1 MRNKHLENERN
12 PCRVW
17 DLSDGEG
24 VQQQVLVLW
33 HCMRNWVRNENSN
46 SYLRWTATV
55 CEEGYSSLDMVL
67 QKKNI
72 KPIKMTNIASI
83 FLSPSVE
90 MPLITHL

>member
-1 MRNKHLENERN
+1 MGKVYNNKSSYSGIPRGAGL
-12 PCRVW
+12 
-17 DLSDGEG
+17 G
-24 VQQQVLVLW
+24 
-33 HCMRNWVRNENSN
+33 MKTATA
-46 SYLRWTATV
+46 YLRWTATV